1 MVVIITQKLGSSYQ
15 LKQLSG
21 TNLLQ
26 LNVNKYKNWTPKFTK
41 KQPSKSKIYI
51 TKQQLDMSQLWSL

>member
-1 MVVIITQKLGSSYQ
+1 MVVIITQKLGSRYQ

-41 KQPSKSKIYI
+41 NNHPSQKYI
-51 TKQQLDMSQLWSL
+51 SQNNN